1 MLEKSNIALI
11 CIFGMFVGF
20 LLSRVTLSISM
31 FLFGVNALRDIH
43 PRLWLRNKWWLLG
56 VCWVAIYA
64 LTWFWSTDK
73 HTWDIRWQTKFP
85 FLLLP
90 LAFSFMPRFTAK
102 QLQILTISIGLILLA
117 SAFYSI
123 SFLIQD
129 PAMYIKNYK
138 YSIMLP
144 TLPKQ
149 DHVRASIA
157 AAIFIIWSVYVWPY
171 LQRNSKWF
179 AGVCIGLLVIY
190 IHILAAKSGLLS
202 LYLFLIGLG
211 LYFSFVKKKL
221 TGIIIIAAIPVF
233 VWLGIQYMPTFRERL
248 NYISFSYFMF
258 EHGDVSGNFGDINRL
273 YSYKIAL
280 NLIKE
285 HPFSGV
291 GTGDM
296 LSQMN
301 KGYETLYPN
310 VPKTAILLPHN
321 QFLVVALG
329 CGIPAMLLFTV
340 WVFMPLAQL
349 RKNRQSFFFFMV
361 WLILFLQL
369 MIEPVLEVQLGVFVF
384 LFFLLLQK
392 EELKQIVISK

>member
-11 CIFGMFVGF
+11 CIFGMFIGF

-43 PRLWLRNKWWLLG
+43 PRLWIRNKWWLIG
-56 VCWVAIYA
+56 VAWVSIYA
-64 LTWFWSTDK
+64 LTWFWSVDK

-102 QLQILTISIGLILLA
+102 QLQILTFSFGILLLV
-117 SAFYSI
+117 SAFYSM
-123 SFLIQD
+123 SFLILD
-129 PAMYIKNYK
+129 PETYIKK
-138 YSIMLP
+138 YRYSVMLP
-144 TLPKQ
+144 TLPKE
-149 DHVRASIA
+149 DHLRASIA
-157 AAIFIIWSVYVWPY
+157 IVIFIVWSVYVWPF
-171 LQRNSKWF
+171 LQRSVKWVV
-179 AGVCIGLLVIY
+179 GICVGILVVY
-190 IHILAAKSGLLS
+190 IHILAAKSGLIS

-211 LYFSFVKKKL
+211 VYFSFSKKKL
-221 TGIIIIAAIPVF
+221 IGIIVIIAIPVF
-233 VWLGIQYMPTFRERL
+233 IMAGVKYVPTFRERL
-248 NYISFSYFMF
+248 NYIDFTWFMF
-258 EHGDVSGNFGDINRL
+258 KHGDVSGNYGDINRL

-280 NLIKE
+280 RLIQQ
-285 HPFSGV
+285 HPVLGV

-296 LSQMN
+296 FTEMT
-301 KGYETLYPN
+301 KGYERLYPN
-310 VPKTAILLPHN
+310 VPKEAILMPHN

-340 WVFMPLAQL
+340 WVFMPLAGL

-369 MIEPVLEVQLGVFVF
+369 MIEPVLEVQLGVFVY

-392 EELKQIVISK
+392 EELKQMDVGH